1 MARIVAIVGK
11 SDVGKTTVR
20 RELERRLRWTS
31 ITVDHHRTLGAGWVS
46 LLLQLDTVTW
56 PVLVETIA
64 FPPGYRDRLARHDS
78 RVLEVVCDEG
88 VRIGRGGLE
97 TDTHFDYPWPE
108 KRVID
113 TTNPVDY
120 DELAAWCREGRR

>member
-20 RELERRLRWTS
+20 RELERRLRWSS
-31 ITVDHHRTLGAGWVS
+31 ITVDHHRTLGAGWTS
-46 LLLQLDTVTW
+46 LLIQVETVTW

-64 FPPGYRDRLARHDS
+64 FPPGYRDRLAQHDT
-78 RVLEVVCDEG
+78 RLLEVVCDEEE
-88 VRIGRGGLE
+88 RLRRGGLE
-97 TDTHFDYPWPE
+97 NDHAYDYQWPG
-108 KRVID
+108 KRILRSD
-113 TTNPVDY
+113 EPIDY